1 MKEKDYDLALEDF
14 GVDLECEAVDNVEI
28 GIKALS

>member
-14 GVDLECEAVDNVEI
+14 GVDLECEAMDNVKV
-28 GIKALS
+28 GIETLG